1 MTSTAP
7 TPDAPAT
14 ARDGQETLP
23 HTAEHEPTTAAP
35 QHSRSTADDEAF
47 PDSGES
53 PPPIDERYS
62 RASTRPEGDA
72 YTVTLT
78 ATRVCRFCGVE
89 HDITPAEPVSG
100 TLDELGEEI
109 PAAIE
114 AEMEELGWMDGA
126 CPRCADIRGADLH
139 AEYHADD
146 FRDDWE

>member
-1 MTSTAP
+1 MTPSP
-7 TPDAPAT
+7 TPPEAPA
-14 ARDGQETLP
+14 AAGEEQETLP
-23 HTAEHEPTTAAP
+23 HAAEHAATTVSQPARA
-35 QHSRSTADDEAF
+35 TDDEAF
-47 PDSGES
+47 PDEDK
-53 PPPIDERYS
+53 PPSLIDPRYG
-62 RASTRPEGDA
+62 RAGTRPEGDA

-78 ATRVCRFCGVE
+78 ATRICRFCGVE

-139 AEYHADD
+139 SEYHADD
-146 FRDDWE
+146 FRDEWE